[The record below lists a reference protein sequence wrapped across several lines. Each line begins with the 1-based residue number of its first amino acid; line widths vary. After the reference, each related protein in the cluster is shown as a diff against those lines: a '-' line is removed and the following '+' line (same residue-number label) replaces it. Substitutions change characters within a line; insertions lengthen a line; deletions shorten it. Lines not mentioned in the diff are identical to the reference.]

1 MREVLFQYYV
11 DPTTWVYLS
20 CLMTIGIYFKFRRFW
35 CVRNLDLIGVLAFG
49 PGMLLIASP
58 TTANMGYIWLFVVGG
73 FFLCRMLIDPLMI
86 RRPLLEPNLSLD
98 GLTFTGFALFFF
110 LIANAVTCKLIESDN
125 QGAQRMDM
133 ILSRQLSADELAE
146 LPGHG
151 PGWPVFQVFST
162 FSNTAFVADE
172 MEAEET
178 PPLPRRALVRAI
190 ATRGS
195 VILAHLA
202 IVVGLVV
209 IGYRHFENLHTGM
222 AVGALYLL
230 LPYSSQMTS
239 QVDHVA
245 PAALIVWAIEAYR
258 RPITAGILIGLAA
271 GWSGYPIFLLPLW
284 CSFYW
289 RRGIIKF
296 LIGVAIPIVL
306 LCASLIYISSDFAS
320 FMFHLKAML
329 GGNILTMKTTS
340 GFWSFHEAVYRIPV
354 IVAFFVVCFGM
365 FLWPV
370 QKNLGTLLS
379 GSTAIML
386 SIMFWYDPGTGVYH
400 MGWFLPLLLL
410 TIFRPNL
417 EDRIAEAAVY

>member
-172 MEAEET
+172 MAAEET
-178 PPLPRRALVRAI
+178 PPLPTSGAGSCYRDTWQCDPGPPGNRDRAGRDRVSALRKSAHRHGCWSTVLAI
-190 ATRGS
+190 A
-195 VILAHLA
+195 L
-202 IVVGLVV
+202 
-209 IGYRHFENLHTGM
+209 
-222 AVGALYLL
+222 
-230 LPYSSQMTS
+230 
-239 QVDHVA
+239 
-245 PAALIVWAIEAYR
+245 
-258 RPITAGILIGLAA
+258 
-271 GWSGYPIFLLPLW
+271 
-284 CSFYW
+284 
-289 RRGIIKF
+289 
-296 LIGVAIPIVL
+296 
-306 LCASLIYISSDFAS
+306 
-320 FMFHLKAML
+320 
-329 GGNILTMKTTS
+329 
-340 GFWSFHEAVYRIPV
+340 
-354 IVAFFVVCFGM
+354 
-365 FLWPV
+365 
-370 QKNLGTLLS
+370 
-379 GSTAIML
+379 
-386 SIMFWYDPGTGVYH
+386 
-400 MGWFLPLLLL
+400 
-410 TIFRPNL
+410 
-417 EDRIAEAAVY
+417 